1 MKLIVFGA
9 TGTIG
14 RHVVRAA
21 LEARHEVTAFART
34 VSGFG
39 ADFSPLRG
47 ALSLRQG
54 DVLNAASVAAAIPGH
69 DAVVLTLGAGARSG
83 LRAPGTA
90 KIVNAMQAAGVRRLI
105 ALSTLGAGDSRAQ
118 LNFFWKHVMFG
129 MLLRRALA
137 DHEAQEALIRASDTD
152 WTIVRPAA
160 FTDDPETEEMFH
172 GDLSGKELSLKVP
185 RANVGRF
192 IVGELASARYLH
204 QAPGLSC

>member
-1 MKLIVFGA
+1 MKLLVFGA

-14 RHVVRAA
+14 RHVVRSA
-21 LEARHEVTAFART
+21 LEAGHEVTAFARK
-34 VSGFG
+34 VSRLDAEFSSFG
-39 ADFSPLRG
+39 G
-47 ALSLRQG
+47 ALSLCQG
-54 DVLNAASVAAAIPGH
+54 NVLSAESVAAAIPGH
-69 DAVVLTLGAGARSG
+69 DGVVVTLGAGARSG

-90 KIVNAMQAAGVRRLI
+90 NIVTAMEDAGVRRLI

-118 LNFFWKHVMFG
+118 LNFLWKYVMFG

-172 GDLSGKELSLKVP
+172 GNLSGKQLSLKVP
-185 RANVGRF
+185 RANIGRF
-192 IVGELASARYLH
+192 IVGELTSMRYLH

>member
-1 MKLIVFGA
+1 
-9 TGTIG
+9 
-14 RHVVRAA
+14 
-21 LEARHEVTAFART
+21 
-34 VSGFG
+34 
-39 ADFSPLRG
+39 
-47 ALSLRQG
+47 
-54 DVLNAASVAAAIPGH
+54 
-69 DAVVLTLGAGARSG
+69 
-83 LRAPGTA
+83 
-90 KIVNAMQAAGVRRLI
+90 MQAAGVRRLI

-118 LNFFWKHVMFG
+118 LNFFWKYVMFG

-192 IVGELASARYLH
+192 IVGELTSARYLH